1 MAAIAVSADGR
12 LSFRGRRY
20 RCALGRNGI
29 VREKHEGDGAT
40 PAGRWPL
47 RRLYYRS
54 DRLARPESRL
64 PTAALRPDDGWCD
77 APGDPA
83 YNTAVRLPY
92 PASAEALWLADGL
105 YDLIAV
111 VGYNDAPVMPGRGS
125 AIFLHVA
132 RSDYGPT
139 EGCVALALG
148 DLFEVLAAADA
159 ATELRIAP
167 LQPAGG

>member
-1 MAAIAVSADGR
+1 LAAIAVSADGR

-29 VREKHEGDGAT
+29 VGGKHEGDGAT

-47 RRLYYRS
+47 RRLLYRA
-54 DRLARPESRL
+54 DRLARPASGL

-77 APGDPA
+77 ASGDAA

-92 PASAEALWLADGL
+92 AASAEALWRTDGL

-111 VGYNDAPVMPGRGS
+111 VGYNDAPVLPGLGS

-132 RSDYGPT
+132 APGYGPT
-139 EGCVALALG
+139 EGCVALALA
-148 DLFEVLAAADA
+148 DLLEVLSAADE
-159 ATELRIAP
+159 ATELRIAA
-167 LQPAGG
+167 QPAGG